1 MRCAFELQVP
11 WSSGELK
18 MARFISFLIGATL
31 ALGTVKPS
39 PMCAQKPGEKSSEQ
53 ADKSDKSE
61 KTDKG
66 EKSGDKKEEK
76 KEEKKA
82 EEKKPEEKTVQ
93 TKHTIRI
100 GGQEIKYTATA
111 GTLLLKLEDGT
122 PKASVFYIAYT
133 KDEVSDTAKRPVTFT
148 FNGGPGSASI
158 WLHLG
163 AFGPRRVEMGD
174 ADLLLPPP
182 YKLVDNQYSLLDL
195 TDLVFIDPVSTGY
208 SRPVPGEAAN
218 QYHGIQQDI
227 ESVGDFIRLYAT
239 RNKRWTSPKFLAGES
254 YGTTRAAG
262 LSGYL
267 QQRYGMYLN
276 GIVLISS
283 ILNFQTA
290 EFDTG
295 NDLPYILYLPTYT
308 AIAWYHKKL
317 PADLQSAGLQKAV
330 DESRNFAAHEYADA
344 LMSGDNL
351 PAARKAEIAQKL
363 SRLSGLSPE
372 YLLRSNLRIEIQ
384 RFDKELLRDQRR
396 TVGRL
401 DGRFTGIDE
410 DAAGARPDY
419 DPSLAAIVGPYTA
432 TFHDY
437 VRADLKFE
445 SDLFYEY
452 LTGRVRPWSFEP
464 YENRYVNVA
473 QTLRSAMTQNPF
485 LHVFVGKGYYDLA
498 TPFYAAEYTFDHLS
512 LDDSLRPHLSGG
524 YYQAGHM
531 MYVHLP
537 SLAKLKQ
544 DLAQFMQE
552 SIPAAQKGSAK

>member
-1 MRCAFELQVP
+1 MNRFARGVAFLLTIAVVP
-11 WSSGELK
+11 F
-18 MARFISFLIGATL
+18 AAL
-31 ALGTVKPS
+31 AQQPS
-39 PMCAQKPGEKSSEQ
+39 AGDKPGEKAGEKPGEKA
-53 ADKSDKSE
+53 ADKTKD
-61 KTDKG
+61 
-66 EKSGDKKEEK
+66 
-76 KEEKKA
+76 
-82 EEKKPEEKTVQ
+82 EKKPEEKVVQ
-93 TKHTIRI
+93 TKHTVKI

-111 GTLLLKLEDGT
+111 GTILLKLEDGT
-122 PKASVFYIAYT
+122 PKASIFYVAYS
-133 KDEVSDTAKRPVTFT
+133 KDDVSDTAKRPITFT

-163 AFGPRRVEMGD
+163 ALGPRRVEMGD
-174 ADLLLPPP
+174 AGTLLPPP
-182 YKLVDNQYSLLDL
+182 YKLVDNEYSLLDV
-195 TDLVFIDPVSTGY
+195 TDLVFIDPVTTGY
-208 SRPVPGEAAN
+208 SRAVPGEPDK
-218 QYHGIQQDI
+218 QFHGVEEDI
-227 ESVGDFIRLYAT
+227 RSVGDFIRLYAT
-239 RNKRWTSPKFLAGES
+239 RNRRWTSPKFLAGES

-276 GIVLISS
+276 GIILISS

-317 PADLQSAGLQKAV
+317 PVDLQTDLQKAIQ
-330 DESRNFAAHEYADA
+330 ESRSFAAREYSEV
-344 LMSGDNL
+344 LMVGDSL
-351 PAARKAEIAQKL
+351 PAARRSEVAQKL
-363 SRLSGLSPE
+363 SRLTGLSAE
-372 YLLRSNLRIEIQ
+372 YIERSNLRIEIQ

-410 DAAGARPDY
+410 DAAGSRPDY

-437 VRADLKFE
+437 VRGDLKFE

-452 LTGRVRPWSFEP
+452 LTGRVRPWSYEP

-473 QTLRSAMTQNPF
+473 ETLRVAMTQNPF
-485 LHVFVGKGYYDLA
+485 LRVFVGKGYYDLA

-512 LDDSLRPHLSGG
+512 LDDSLHGHLSGG
-524 YYQAGHM
+524 YYEAGHM
-531 MYVHLP
+531 MYVHQP
-537 SLAKLKQ
+537 SLVKLKQ
-544 DLAQFMQE
+544 DLSQFI
-552 SIPAAQKGSAK
+552 STSADPRTAAKGAAK

>member
-1 MRCAFELQVP
+1 MRDAEFADEYVMFRGIVMRKFASILIAGMMTVFAVAP
-11 WSSGELK
+11 
-18 MARFISFLIGATL
+18 ARVS
-31 ALGTVKPS
+31 
-39 PMCAQKPGEKSSEQ
+39 AQKPGEKSAE
-53 ADKSDKSE
+53 KSDKDKS
-61 KTDKG
+61 DKG
-66 EKSGDKKEEK
+66 EKSGEK
-76 KEEKKA
+76 KEEKKD
-82 EEKKPEEKTVQ
+82 EKKPEEKMVQ
-93 TKHTIRI
+93 TKHTIKI
-100 GGQEIKYTATA
+100 GGREIKYTATA
-111 GTLLLKLEDGT
+111 GTILLKLEDGT
-122 PKASVFYIAYT
+122 PKASVFYIAYS
-133 KDEVSDTAKRPVTFT
+133 KDDVSDTARRPVTFT

-174 ADLLLPPP
+174 AGALLPPP
-182 YKLVDNQYSLLDL
+182 YKLVDNEYSLLDV

-208 SRPVPGEAAN
+208 SRAVPGETPN
-218 QYHGIQQDI
+218 QFHGIQQDI

-276 GIVLISS
+276 GIILISS

-290 EFDTG
+290 AFDTG

-317 PADLQSAGLQKAV
+317 PADLQSGGLQKAV
-330 DESRNFAAHEYADA
+330 DESRNFAAHEYTDA

-351 PAARKAEIAQKL
+351 PVARRTEIAQKL
-363 SRLSGLSPE
+363 SRLTGLPAD

-401 DGRFTGIDE
+401 DGRFIGIDE
-410 DAAGARPDY
+410 DAAGSRPDY

-437 VRADLKFE
+437 VRGDLKFE

-452 LTGRVRPWSFEP
+452 LTGRVRPWSYEP

-473 QTLRSAMTQNPF
+473 ETLRSAMTQNSF

-498 TPFYAAEYTFDHLS
+498 TPFFAAEYTFDHLS

-524 YYQAGHM
+524 YYEAGHM

-537 SLAKLKQ
+537 SLAKLKT
-544 DLAQFMQE
+544 DLEQFMQA
-552 SIPAAQKGSAK
+552 SMPAAAPSGAAK

>member
-1 MRCAFELQVP
+1 MLMPRCGWTVVAVMVASFAVP
-11 WSSGELK
+11 VAYG
-18 MARFISFLIGATL
+18 
-31 ALGTVKPS
+31 
-39 PMCAQKPGEKSSEQ
+39 QKPEEKPAE
-53 ADKSDKSE
+53 KSDKS
-61 KTDKG
+61 TG
-66 EKSGDKKEEK
+66 EPKKDEK
-76 KEEKKA
+76 KDEKKA
-82 EEKKPEEKTVQ
+82 PEEKAVQ
-93 TKHTIRI
+93 TKHTIKL

-111 GTLLLKLEDGT
+111 GTILLKLEDGT
-122 PKASVFYIAYT
+122 PKASVFYIACT
-133 KDEVSDTAKRPVTFT
+133 KDDVSEAAKRPLTFA
-148 FNGGPGSASI
+148 FNGGPGSASL

-174 ADLLLPPP
+174 AGALLPPP
-182 YKLVDNQYSLLDL
+182 YKLVDNESSLLDV

-208 SRPVPGEAAN
+208 SRPVPGETAN

-227 ESVGDFIRLYAT
+227 ESVGEFIRLYAT
-239 RNKRWTSPKFLAGES
+239 RSKRWTSPKFLAGES

-276 GIVLISS
+276 GIILISS

-317 PADLQSAGLQKAV
+317 PADLQSGGLQKAV
-330 DESRNFAAHEYADA
+330 EESRNFAAHEYTDV

-351 PAARKAEIAQKL
+351 PAARRKEIAAKL
-363 SRLSGLSPE
+363 SRLTGLSAE
-372 YLLRSNLRIEIQ
+372 YVERSNLRIEIQ

-437 VRADLKFE
+437 VRSDLKFE

-452 LTGRVRPWSFEP
+452 LTGRVRPWSYEP

-473 QTLRSAMTQNPF
+473 ETLRSAMTQNPF

-512 LDDSLRPHLSGG
+512 LDDSLRLHLSGG
-524 YYQAGHM
+524 YYEAGHM

-537 SLAKLKQ
+537 SLAKLKK
-544 DLAQFMQE
+544 DLSQFMQE
-552 SIPAAQKGSAK
+552 SMTPEKAGK

>member
-1 MRCAFELQVP
+1 
-11 WSSGELK
+11 
-18 MARFISFLIGATL
+18 MAAPRVALLIVAGLSATL
-31 ALGTVKPS
+31 VGTCVH
-39 PMCAQKPGEKSSEQ
+39 AQKPEEKSAEKPAEKS
-53 ADKSDKSE
+53 ADK
-61 KTDKG
+61 T
-66 EKSGDKKEEK
+66 KEEK
-76 KEEKKA
+76 KD
-82 EEKKPEEKTVQ
+82 EKKPEEKIVQ
-93 TKHTIRI
+93 TKHAVKI

-111 GTLLLKLEDGT
+111 GTILLKLEDGT

-133 KDEVSDTAKRPVTFT
+133 KDDVNDAAKRPVTFT

-174 ADLLLPPP
+174 AGALLPPP
-182 YKLVDNQYSLLDL
+182 YKLVDNEYSLLDV
-195 TDLVFIDPVSTGY
+195 TDLVFVDPVSTGY
-208 SRPVPGEAAN
+208 SRAVPGEAPK
-218 QYHGIQQDI
+218 QFHGIQEDI

-276 GIVLISS
+276 GIILISS

-308 AIAWYHKKL
+308 AIAWYHKRL
-317 PADLQSAGLQKAV
+317 PADLQSGDLQKAV
-330 DESRNFAAHEYADA
+330 QESRNFAAHDYADA
-344 LMSGDNL
+344 LMEGDGL
-351 PAARKAEIAQKL
+351 PAGRRAEIAQKL
-363 SRLSGLSPE
+363 SRLTGLSTE
-372 YLLRSNLRIEIQ
+372 YIERSNLRIEIQ

-437 VRADLKFE
+437 VRGDLKFE

-473 QTLRSAMTQNPF
+473 ATLRGAMTQNPF
-485 LHVFVGKGYYDLA
+485 LRVYVGKGYYDLA
-498 TPFYAAEYTFDHLS
+498 TPFFAAEYTFDHLS
-512 LDDSLRPHLSGG
+512 LDDSLRGHLSGG
-524 YYQAGHM
+524 YFAAGHM
-531 MYVHLP
+531 MYVHQP

-544 DLAQFMQE
+544 DLAQFIQGG
-552 SIPAAQKGSAK
+552 AGQKGAAK